1 MKRLNKNAVIIALA
15 VLLCVSLGANAVL
28 AVRERRMATHMIMQ
42 HQREMTD
49 VVAAMA
55 DIEINLS
62 KLLIAS
68 GAAQSVS
75 LLGETALLAQ
85 HVESGLARLPLN
97 VQTAAE
103 AMKFAGQ
110 MGQYTMALVTQVSSG
125 GMISSED
132 ERQLEDMMTACRQL
146 NEHLV
151 QVEERMYAQPLTEG
165 AAPAQENVQ
174 SWPAQ
179 EGDSAIEYPSLIY
192 DGPFS
197 DGRQQGEA
205 KGLTGER
212 VTREQAREAAA
223 RYAGV
228 TADRVRD
235 GADSGGQFEA
245 FGFVADTPDGMLSVQ
260 VTGQG
265 AHLLWMVPEQAEFA
279 MRRTVEE
286 CLENARVY
294 LADQGFGQMEV
305 CFVQEYDGMVVANFA
320 SVQDG
325 VLLYPDQVKVQVSMD
340 SGRVVGAECTQYLM
354 NHIRREGLEPELTVE
369 EARELISQRLNVRT
383 QRLCVIPEETGERL
397 CWGFEGTFAGADYW
411 VFIDAMTGETAQIL
425 RVVDTQDGETAV

>member
-1 MKRLNKNAVIIALA
+1 MWWRRWQTSRSISPN
-15 VLLCVSLGANAVL
+15 CSSPR
-28 AVRERRMATHMIMQ
+28 VRQ
-42 HQREMTD
+42 
-49 VVAAMA
+49 
-55 DIEINLS
+55 
-62 KLLIAS
+62 
-68 GAAQSVS
+68 QSVS

-205 KGLTGER
+205 KGLTR
-212 VTREQAREAAA
+212 RARDK
-223 RYAGV
+223 RAGQGGGG
-228 TADRVRD
+228 ALCRRD
-235 GADSGGQFEA
+235 GGPRARRRGTAAGSLRPSA
-245 FGFVADTPDGMLSVQ
+245 
-260 VTGQG
+260 
-265 AHLLWMVPEQAEFA
+265 LWP
-279 MRRTVEE
+279 
-286 CLENARVY
+286 
-294 LADQGFGQMEV
+294 
-305 CFVQEYDGMVVANFA
+305 
-320 SVQDG
+320 
-325 VLLYPDQVKVQVSMD
+325 
-340 SGRVVGAECTQYLM
+340 
-354 NHIRREGLEPELTVE
+354 IRP
-369 EARELISQRLNVRT
+369 
-383 QRLCVIPEETGERL
+383 
-397 CWGFEGTFAGADYW
+397 
-411 VFIDAMTGETAQIL
+411 TACSAC
-425 RVVDTQDGETAV
+425 R